1 MAKKAQ
7 GGGARRASPK
17 ASKSKEET
25 RKAILQRELKK
36 LSDRHGRITPEI
48 VVEAARDPSSPL
60 HREFD
65 WNDPTAAHAA
75 RLDRARQLITTI
87 TVMVIRR
94 KERITSVFYVRDPRR
109 GSKEQGYV
117 SLSAPDLRRNDA
129 TDIMMSE
136 LDRCEAAI
144 DRARGVVSVL
154 DARFPGIRED
164 LDGLLEEVV
173 RVRSKMEARKIERPG
188 ATARP

>member
-1 MAKKAQ
+1 MSKKVVKA
-7 GGGARRASPK
+7 GGARRASPNG
-17 ASKSKEET
+17 KEET
-25 RKAILQRELKK
+25 RKAILRRELKK

-48 VVEAARDPSSPL
+48 VVEAARDPKSPL

-65 WNDPTAAHAA
+65 WNDVTAANAA
-75 RLDRARQLITTI
+75 RMDRARQLITTV
-87 TVMVIRR
+87 TVLVIRK
-94 KERITSVFYVRDPRR
+94 KERISSVYYVRDPRKGPR
-109 GSKEQGYV
+109 EQGYV

-154 DARFPGIRED
+154 DGRFPGLRED
-164 LDGLLEEVV
+164 LEGLLDEVV
-173 RVRSKMEARKIERPG
+173 RVRSRMEARKVERTGSAASP
-188 ATARP
+188 